1 MRPPGELQGASLC
14 FSATS
19 LCCFDRAEEKH
30 KGSEL
35 NLDASKEKVA
45 ALTAPRNVVL
55 VSASD
60 RPGSWA
66 ARVWHNLNRYEFP
79 ARSI

>member
-1 MRPPGELQGASLC
+1 
-14 FSATS
+14 
-19 LCCFDRAEEKH
+19 
-30 KGSEL
+30 L

-55 VSASD
+55 VGASD

-66 ARVWHNLNRYEFP
+66 ARV
-79 ARSI
+79 